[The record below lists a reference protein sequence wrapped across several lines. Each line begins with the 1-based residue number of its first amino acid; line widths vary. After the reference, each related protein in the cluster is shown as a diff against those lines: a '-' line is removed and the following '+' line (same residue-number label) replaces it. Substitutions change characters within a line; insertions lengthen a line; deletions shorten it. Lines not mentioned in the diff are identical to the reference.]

1 MALHAHFCRTGRSFV
16 IHRSPGG
23 GQALNRAGTVKGQF
37 YYSTSANLRH
47 GLLSLRGWSDMS
59 IAAVAQVNARPVWR
73 PGTRYGDERPAGA
86 APVTRHGA
94 YYGAPA
100 DLSMWV
106 AAPGQ
111 AIWIH
116 LDSMA
121 ASQGSERADAGY
133 FIKPADGGFLVR
145 NLRTLRTS
153 VTLHIS
159 VVADPLARLPQL
171 LFSDS

>member
-1 MALHAHFCRTGRSFV
+1 MG
-16 IHRSPGG
+16 
-23 GQALNRAGTVKGQF
+23 
-37 YYSTSANLRH
+37 
-47 GLLSLRGWSDMS
+47 

-73 PGTRYGDERPAGA
+73 PGTRSGDERHAGG

-100 DLSMWV
+100 DLSVWV

-111 AIWIH
+111 ATWIH
-116 LDSMA
+116 LDSVA

-145 NLRTLRTS
+145 NLRTLRMS